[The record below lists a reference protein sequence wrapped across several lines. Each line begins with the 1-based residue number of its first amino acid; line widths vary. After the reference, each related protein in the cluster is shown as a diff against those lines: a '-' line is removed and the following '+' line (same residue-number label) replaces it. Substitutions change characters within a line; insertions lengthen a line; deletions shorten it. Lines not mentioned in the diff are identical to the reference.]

1 MNNIIIG
8 NLIAI
13 IASGLMI
20 YTGILKEKK
29 KIIYVQTIQ
38 IGLLVLSN
46 LVLGGITGAII
57 NIISC
62 IRNILCYK
70 EKLGLKEK
78 ILITIVSVLL
88 SIYFNDMGVIG
99 LLPVLATTLY
109 IWLMNTKN
117 VIHLKMLLMV
127 TSSIWLVYDLF
138 INLYVSVIFE
148 FTNII
153 VNFISIIQ
161 IKRKKNNDIK
171 K

>member
-109 IWLMNTKN
+109 IWLMSTKN
-117 VIHLKMLLMV
+117 IIHLKMLLIV

-148 FTNII
+148 FTNIV

>member
-1 MNNIIIG
+1 
-8 NLIAI
+8 
-13 IASGLMI
+13 
-20 YTGILKEKK
+20 
-29 KIIYVQTIQ
+29 
-38 IGLLVLSN
+38 
-46 LVLGGITGAII
+46 
-57 NIISC
+57 
-62 IRNILCYK
+62 
-70 EKLGLKEK
+70 
-78 ILITIVSVLL
+78 
-88 SIYFNDMGVIG
+88 MGVIG

-138 INLYVSVIFE
+138 INLYISVIFE